1 MAFDN
6 DTLTLSF
13 KHLYKEKLEEIENH
27 RVVEK
32 IISNFLGHACQVQ
45 CVLENGNNPMKEALK
60 LGAQIEVEEYMNFEQ
75 IRQAQALKS
84 KLDKAQ
90 KELKK
95 MQIEGEAGKGAVTVV
110 VNGEQKIISVKIA
123 PEVVDPKNVKQLEQ
137 LIIKAVND
145 AQEKAQKA
153 AAEQLK
159 EVTGGLKIPGL
170 F

>member
-1 MAFDN
+1 
-6 DTLTLSF
+6 
-13 KHLYKEKLEEIENH
+13 
-27 RVVEK
+27 
-32 IISNFLGHACQVQ
+32 
-45 CVLENGNNPMKEALK
+45 
-60 LGAQIEVEEYMNFEQ
+60 MNFEQ

-110 VNGEQKIISVKIA
+110 VNGEQRVMSVKLA
-123 PEVVDPKNVKQLEQ
+123 PEIVDPKNTKKLED

-153 AAEQLK
+153 AAEALK

>member
-1 MAFDN
+1 
-6 DTLTLSF
+6 
-13 KHLYKEKLEEIENH
+13 
-27 RVVEK
+27 
-32 IISNFLGHACQVQ
+32 
-45 CVLENGNNPMKEALK
+45 
-60 LGAQIEVEEYMNFEQ
+60 MNFEQ
-75 IRQAQALKS
+75 IRQAQQLKS

-95 MQIEGEAGKGAVTVV
+95 MQIEGEAGKGAVTIV
-110 VNGEQKIISVKIA
+110 VNGEQRIVSVKIA
-123 PEVVDPKNVKQLEQ
+123 PEVIDPKNVKLLEQ
-137 LIIKAVND
+137 LVLKAVND